1 MDFFEDIIID
11 LGREILYNCFKW
23 IGVLI
28 KWIFYFGKKPISLIK
43 TENWNTRIGLIIF
56 FLIIIGIIVYTKK

>member
-43 TENWNTRIGLIIF
+43 TENWNT
-56 FLIIIGIIVYTKK
+56 